1 VTSVDLLLSTSGY
14 LSAWFDWGAGAKFEF
29 AVVTI
34 VLAALLFA
42 KEVVT
47 TSKIGGKKLSRALTI
62 AILPLLVIFIINLAV
77 VFLL

>member
-1 VTSVDLLLSTSGY
+1 M
-14 LSAWFDWGAGAKFEF
+14 AWFDWGADAKLEF

-47 TSKIGGKKLSRALTI
+47 TSNTGSKRLSRALTL
-62 AILPLLVIFIINLAV
+62 AILPLLAIFAINLV
-77 VFLL
+77 IVFFG